1 MAFLDQ
7 NPPSFDNQLEYDIWL
22 GEQLKA
28 AELDQDRQDDEFEKD
43 QARQDDEFKEDQD
56 RQDAALAL
64 NEQAVAQLRRDIA
77 AGDYTPTLQQVLT
90 AGDTASGGAT
100 FGAPVKIAPGFQ
112 DNEAVTYGQ
121 LSILEE
127 EIEQLASSQ
136 ERGIWN
142 YTSSADIQPGEYT
155 IVKEFLDPEK
165 QKEILDE
172 ELTQCLIEAAS
183 DPVAA
188 SECQRVWSDAV
199 DKIDGN
205 LEVTTDQWK
214 DAAYYKVHKTD
225 SKNIEHELS
234 AEGLVVDIFNIED
247 DGFMA
252 GNCTEAIDED
262 SDEIQSRE
270 LYVEVTQ
277 SRGSAHGSAGIKLL
291 HLEGSGS
298 LDNYVRKSGDT
309 ITGDL
314 IIEEDLTV
322 HKLAY
327 FKEEAIFHSPRRM
340 GHTDG
345 FQVLGKVGDYTGAV
359 ILGITIERESATD
372 KDDYF
377 EYFGPTETE
386 YSLVNKKYVDQAVG
400 GSAGL
405 FKPTL
410 WTFDAGMNREDC
422 EKGTFQADEKD
433 FFMSTKNINN
443 DTWGPYITGG
453 RKHPVWVTVYD
464 TKGKLMLTYQI
475 TEINFYEKY
484 HKKTIV
490 ELDWDWMKTTSALVD
505 GQQYRIVIPGFL
517 V

>member
-142 YTSSADIQPGEYT
+142 YTSNAELQPGEYT
-155 IVKEFLDPEK
+155 IVKEFLEPEK
-165 QKEILDE
+165 QKERLDE
-172 ELTQCLIEAAS
+172 QLTQCLIDAAS

-205 LEVTTDQWK
+205 LEVITDQWEE
-214 DAAYYKVHKTD
+214 AEYYKVHKTD
-225 SKNIEHELS
+225 SKNIEHRLL
-234 AEGLVVDIFNIED
+234 AENLVVDIFNIED

-252 GNCTEAIDED
+252 GNCTNAINVD
-262 SDEIQSRE
+262 QSNKTQKE
-270 LYVEVTQ
+270 LTVEVTQ
-277 SRGSAHGSAGIKLL
+277 HRGSAHGPAGIKILN
-291 HLEGSGS
+291 LEGSES
-298 LDNYVRKSGDT
+298 LGNYVRKSGDT
-309 ITGDL
+309 MSGSLQIDGKLTANYKSQFNGQIKILCDP
-314 IIEEDLTV
+314 EDYKSSLTIYGTLGGIQQKQLLNSV
-322 HKLAY
+322 VT
-327 FKEEAIFHSPRRM
+327 EA
-340 GHTDG
+340 
-345 FQVLGKVGDYTGAV
+345 
-359 ILGITIERESATD
+359 
-372 KDDYF
+372 DDYI
-377 EYFGPTETE
+377 EYFGTPSTDD
-386 YSLVNKKYVDQAVG
+386 SLVNKKYVDQATG
-400 GSAGL
+400 GSGGL
-405 FKPTL
+405 FEATL
-410 WTFDAGMNREDC
+410 WTFSASMNREDC

-443 DTWGPYITGG
+443 DTWGPYIQGG
-453 RKHPVWVTVYD
+453 RKHPVWVTVYN
-464 TKGKLMLTYQI
+464 TAGKLMLTYQI
-475 TEINFYEKY
+475 NEINFYEKY

-490 ELDWDWMKTTSALVD
+490 ELDWDWMKTSTALEH
-505 GQQYRIVIPGFL
+505 GEQYRIVIPGFL